1 MKKLIVLSFI
11 SLYLFSCK
19 TTQLSVKDSDSDRVI
34 TVYTDTSY
42 VEEPVLTAYKE
53 LVFSQGDTTVI
64 YENEFIII
72 DGKSYVAS
80 ETSTWFN
87 VKAIKVYK

>member
-1 MKKLIVLSFI
+1 MKKIIVFSFI

-19 TTQLSVKDSDSDRVI
+19 TTQLSVEDFTSDRVI

-42 VEEPVLTAYKE
+42 VEEPVLTVYKE

-72 DGKSYVAS
+72 DGKSYVAP

-87 VKAIKVYK
+87 VKSVKVYK

>member
-1 MKKLIVLSFI
+1 
-11 SLYLFSCK
+11 
-19 TTQLSVKDSDSDRVI
+19 LSVKDSDSDRVI

-42 VEEPVLTAYKE
+42 VEEAVLTAYKE

-72 DGKSYVAS
+72 DGKSYVAP

-87 VKAIKVYK
+87 VKTVKVYK

>member
-1 MKKLIVLSFI
+1 MKKIIVFSFI

-19 TTQLSVKDSDSDRVI
+19 TTQLSVEDSTSDRVI

-42 VEEPVLTAYKE
+42 VEEPALTAYKE

-72 DGKSYVAS
+72 DGKSYVAP

-87 VKAIKVYK
+87 VKSVKVYK

>member
-1 MKKLIVLSFI
+1 MKKIIVFSFI

-42 VEEPVLTAYKE
+42 VEGPTLTAYKE

-72 DGKSYVAS
+72 DGKSYVAP

-87 VKAIKVYK
+87 VKSVKVYK

>member
-1 MKKLIVLSFI
+1 
-11 SLYLFSCK
+11 
-19 TTQLSVKDSDSDRVI
+19 LSVKDSDSDRVI

-42 VEEPVLTAYKE
+42 VEEPALTVYKE

-72 DGKSYVAS
+72 DGKSYVAP

-87 VKAIKVYK
+87 VKTVKVYK